1 MLLYFLLMLLRR
13 APMLLLALGGI
24 GFAIVRWK
32 RHPRASLMT
41 VLGLGLYLV
50 EGFVYTGIIYGL
62 PKLTQGMNLSYVQIS
77 PIYTALSVLDDFA
90 FAAVIILL
98 VAAAFAGRKPATDKS

>member
-1 MLLYFLLMLLRR
+1 
-13 APMLLLALGGI
+13 MLLLCLGGI
-24 GFAIVRWK
+24 VFAIVRWK
-32 RHPRASLMT
+32 RHPRVSLMT

-62 PKLTQGMNLSYVQIS
+62 PKLAQGMNLSYVQMS
-77 PIYTALSVLDDFA
+77 PVNTVLSVLDDFA

-98 VAAAFAGRKPATDKS
+98 VAAIFTGRRPATDNS

>member
-1 MLLYFLLMLLRR
+1 
-13 APMLLLALGGI
+13 
-24 GFAIVRWK
+24 
-32 RHPRASLMT
+32 MT

-50 EGFVYTGIIYGL
+50 EGFVYTGVMYGL
-62 PKLTQGMNLSYVQIS
+62 PKLAQGMKLSYVQIS

-98 VAAAFAGRKPATDKS
+98 VAAVFTGRRPTNNS